1 MLSAKML
8 VVFAFL
14 VLYKLLTRLQA
25 QKIDFLER
33 NQGWKEPDFDTVLQ
47 YLRTVLLRR
56 TYKNIHSSQNE
67 ANILPDGGS
76 LIYTSQNTPSQLP
89 SLIHS
94 TLGIT
99 SLLKRQPLKHNVI
112 DRDKIVV
119 PPNWD
124 SWGKIRVLGGNFDT
138 EVASKGWSEDI
149 KLPLGSTLQSLEA
162 LAEART
168 EAAETGKYV
177 QEDSAIA
184 RYEDWCRDPNS
195 GGMAVVESAMGGGA
209 AVGAD
214 SEDTQEFLERQLKIL
229 EAFKAKL
236 PDKAPDNNSNTISTV
251 SRRGDFADE
260 KTVSEHIGPVQFNMG
275 GIQVDADDML
285 QRLKVSSHPWML
297 GYWRLTFE

>member
-1 MLSAKML
+1 M
-8 VVFAFL
+8 
-14 VLYKLLTRLQA
+14 
-25 QKIDFLER
+25 
-33 NQGWKEPDFDTVLQ
+33 
-47 YLRTVLLRR
+47 
-56 TYKNIHSSQNE
+56 
-67 ANILPDGGS
+67 
-76 LIYTSQNTPSQLP
+76 
-89 SLIHS
+89 
-94 TLGIT
+94 
-99 SLLKRQPLKHNVI
+99 
-112 DRDKIVV
+112 

-162 LAEART
+162 LEQARAEAS
-168 EAAETGKYV
+168 ETGKYV

-195 GGMAVVESAMGGGA
+195 GGMAVVESAMSGGT
-209 AVGAD
+209 AVGVD

-229 EAFKAKL
+229 EAFKAKV
-236 PDKAPDNNSNTISTV
+236 PEKASDNNISTV

-285 QRLKVSSHPWML
+285 QRLKVNHTPSTHRKAITVNAISRTATRTTTLTTKTPQRKKR
-297 GYWRLTFE
+297 RLRRPSPRSTTMSNYMTFSAA

>member
-1 MLSAKML
+1 M
-8 VVFAFL
+8 
-14 VLYKLLTRLQA
+14 R
-25 QKIDFLER
+25 
-33 NQGWKEPDFDTVLQ
+33 
-47 YLRTVLLRR
+47 
-56 TYKNIHSSQNE
+56 
-67 ANILPDGGS
+67 PDGGS

-162 LAEART
+162 LEQARAEAP
-168 EAAETGKYV
+168 ETGKYV
-177 QEDSAIA
+177 QDDSAIA

-195 GGMAVVESAMGGGA
+195 GGMAVVESAMGGGT
-209 AVGAD
+209 AVGVD

-229 EAFKAKL
+229 EAFKSKV
-236 PDKAPDNNSNTISTV
+236 PEKAPDNNVSTV

-285 QRLKVSSHPWML
+285 QRLKVSSH
-297 GYWRLTFE
+297 YRCRLYSYKI

>member
-1 MLSAKML
+1 M
-8 VVFAFL
+8 
-14 VLYKLLTRLQA
+14 
-25 QKIDFLER
+25 
-33 NQGWKEPDFDTVLQ
+33 
-47 YLRTVLLRR
+47 
-56 TYKNIHSSQNE
+56 
-67 ANILPDGGS
+67 
-76 LIYTSQNTPSQLP
+76 
-89 SLIHS
+89 
-94 TLGIT
+94 
-99 SLLKRQPLKHNVI
+99 KHNVI

-162 LAEART
+162 LEQAR
-168 EAAETGKYV
+168 ADASETGKYV

-195 GGMAVVESAMGGGA
+195 GGMAVVESAMGGGT
-209 AVGAD
+209 AVGVD

-229 EAFKAKL
+229 EAFKSKL
-236 PDKAPDNNSNTISTV
+236 PEKAPDNNTSTV

-285 QRLKVSSHPWML
+285 QKLKVSSHSDC
-297 GYWRLTFE
+297 RLSWYKIRRLI